1 MSQCRDC
8 NADIL
13 FGRTEA
19 GKLMPLDPERLDRGD
34 PRANL
39 AVCRD
44 HTGRLL
50 VRVLKDDEQ
59 PYAHEWRGMPHFAT
73 CVPRLAQEGRIDGV
87 VSLDR
92 RRAGKR

>member
-19 GKLMPLDPERLDRGD
+19 GKLMPMDPERLDRED
-34 PRANL
+34 HRANL

-50 VRVLKDDEQ
+50 VRVLKEGEGT
-59 PYAHEWRGMPHFAT
+59 YLHEWRAMPHFAT
-73 CVPRLAQEGRIDGV
+73 CVPRLAAEGRLEGV